1 MSIAAVISDDNNPN
15 AAVLSVLPREITIV
29 PRPDGEGNIS
39 LSISIRESNGDR
51 VYRSLYGI
59 EAQQMWVAV
68 NRARVVK
75 NEKRR
80 RSP

>member
-1 MSIAAVISDDNNPN
+1 MSIAAAISDNNNPN

-51 VYRSLYGI
+51 IYRNLYGI
-59 EAQQMWVAV
+59 EAQQILAAV

-75 NEKRR
+75 TAKRR
-80 RSP
+80 ST